1 MHGSRNNRRV
11 ALLAAAL
18 VFGTAGLAWA
28 QQEQPKEPPQE
39 QPMSLQPPT
48 RLAPPPPAADAPA
61 AGPGQLDRRLPAYKT
76 GPGGQ
81 SVTTLSSVGATGIE
95 VDRLQVVTPDSA
107 GIMSAETG
115 GFGGDMWRGTPRAR
129 ALAMLDALPY
139 RTQSPTLTG
148 LVRRLLLSAA
158 EPPAGDTEPGALAV
172 VRLSR
177 LAAMGDYA
185 GALDLLSVMP
195 RQGRGPELVQGEAEL
210 RFLSGDL
217 VAGCALVGNEV
228 RRSQRAFWQKA
239 LVFCQLLSGQR
250 EKAEL
255 GLTLLREV
263 GEADPE
269 FFRLADAMMAGPEAG
284 VVETGA
290 LERPSALALAMLGQM
305 QAIVDPASLPRMAP
319 GALRV
324 VALNDRLPVA
334 LRLAAIEHLAGTRV
348 FGDSA
353 LEKVYIK
360 TIAAL
365 PAPEADAEQAW
376 SDAERRVVQR
386 ARLFATAKRAN
397 IAVAKAEALSQ
408 AMQLAATDGRLG
420 AAARL
425 YKPELTQIP
434 VSFDFK
440 WFGVFAY
447 LGAMVN
453 GDDQAA
459 EGWLNVLRRAA
470 ALSDED
476 APALQAI
483 APVAAVA
490 AADGDKPAGLE
501 PRRTVLLDAL
511 LEALGADVD
520 AERWLQR
527 LGKSDTAPPPMAPP
541 ALWFALRAMNA
552 EAEKDSTSAPVAAA
566 PVQATADIAA
576 VTVQAL
582 GAPTA
587 GTRSDVKRK
596 AEHMLLMVQA
606 LGSSTPGGANPIVL
620 GEVVRGLRVLG
631 FAEEARALALEA
643 VMEVGL

>member
-1 MHGSRNNRRV
+1 MHGSRNSAHA

-18 VFGTAGLAWA
+18 SVGAAGLAWA
-28 QQEQPKEPPQE
+28 QQEQPI
-39 QPMSLQPPT
+39 SLQPPT
-48 RLAPPPPAADAPA
+48 RLAPPPSAADTPVAAPT
-61 AGPGQLDRRLPAYKT
+61 QLEQRLPTYKT
-76 GPGGQ
+76 GPAGQ

-129 ALAMLDALPY
+129 ALAMLDGLPN
-139 RTQSPTLTG
+139 RTQSPTLTD

-158 EPPAGDTEPGALAV
+158 EAPVGDAQPGALAV

-195 RQGRGPELVQGEAEL
+195 RQGRGPELVEGEAQL
-210 RFLSGDL
+210 QFLSGDL

-239 LVFCQLLSGQR
+239 LVFCQLLSGQP

-263 GEADPE
+263 GETDPE
-269 FFRLADAMMAGPEAG
+269 FFRLADAMLAGPEAG
-284 VVETGA
+284 VVEAGT
-290 LERPSALALAMLGQM
+290 LERPSALALAMLGQV
-305 QAIVDPASLPRMAP
+305 QAIVDPAALSAMAP

-324 VALNDRLPVA
+324 VALNERLPVA
-334 LRLAAIEHLAGTRV
+334 LRLAAIEQLAGTRV

-353 LEKVYIK
+353 LEKVYLK
-360 TIAAL
+360 TIDAL
-365 PAPEADAEQAW
+365 PAPENDTEQAW
-376 SDAERRVVQR
+376 TEAERRVVQR

-408 AMQLAATDGRLG
+408 AMQSAAADRALSM
-420 AAARL
+420 AARL
-425 YKPELTQIP
+425 FKAELAQIP

-440 WFGVFAY
+440 WFGGLGY

-453 GDDQAA
+453 GDDAVA
-459 EGWLNVLRRAA
+459 EGWFNVLRRAA

-483 APVAAVA
+483 APVAAIA
-490 AADGDKPAGLE
+490 AAKREQPAGLE

-511 LEALGADVD
+511 LDALGTKVD
-520 AERWLQR
+520 AERWLRR
-527 LGKSDTAPPPMAPP
+527 LGDSDAGSAPMTPP
-541 ALWFALRAMNA
+541 ALWFALRAMNDA
-552 EAEKDSTSAPVAAA
+552 AAKDSSPAPVAAA
-566 PVQATADIAA
+566 PVQVTADIAA
-576 VTVQAL
+576 VTVQTL

-596 AEHMLLMVQA
+596 AEHVLLMVRA
-606 LGSSTPGGANPIVL
+606 LGGGTPGGANPIVL
-620 GEVVRGLRVLG
+620 AEVVRGLRVLG
-631 FAEEARALALEA
+631 FAEEGRLLALEA
-643 VMEVGL
+643 VMEAGL

>member
-1 MHGSRNNRRV
+1 MRGSRNSARL
-11 ALLAAAL
+11 ALMAAL
-18 VFGTAGLAWA
+18 CVGTAGFAWA
-28 QQEQPKEPPQE
+28 QQEQPV
-39 QPMSLQPPT
+39 SLQPPT
-48 RLAPPPPAADAPA
+48 RLAPPAPADAPEA
-61 AGPGQLDRRLPAYKT
+61 APDPLKRKLPSYKT

-129 ALAMLDALPY
+129 ALALLDGLPY
-139 RTQSPTLTG
+139 RIQSPTLTD

-158 EPPAGDTEPGALAV
+158 QAPAGDAQPGALAV
-172 VRLSR
+172 IRLAR

-195 RQGRGPELVQGEAEL
+195 RQGRGPELVEGEARL

-239 LVFCQLLSGQR
+239 LVFCQLLSGQP

-269 FFRLADAMMAGPEAG
+269 FFRLADALMAGPEAG
-284 VVETGA
+284 VVEAGT
-290 LERPSALALAMLGQM
+290 LERPSALSLAMLGQM
-305 QAIVDPASLPRMAP
+305 QAIVDPAALSGMAP

-324 VALNDRLPVA
+324 VALNERLPVA
-334 LRLAAIEHLAGTRV
+334 LRLAAIEQLAGTRV

-353 LEKVYIK
+353 LEKVYVKI
-360 TIAAL
+360 IGAL
-365 PAPEADAEQAW
+365 PAPETDAEQAW
-376 SDAERRVVQR
+376 TEAEQRVVQR

-408 AMQLAATDGRLG
+408 AMQSAAADGVLSM
-420 AAARL
+420 AARL
-425 YKPELTQIP
+425 FKAELAQIP
-434 VSFDFK
+434 ISLDFK
-440 WFGVFAY
+440 WFGGVAY
-447 LGAMVN
+447 MSAVIN
-453 GDDQAA
+453 GDDAA
-459 EGWLNVLRRAA
+459 ADGWFNVLRRAA

-483 APVAAVA
+483 TPVVAIAAAV
-490 AADGDKPAGLE
+490 GEQPAGLE
-501 PRRTVLLDAL
+501 LRRTVLLDAL
-511 LEALGADVD
+511 LEGLGTEIG
-520 AERWLQR
+520 AERWLQQ
-527 LGKSDTAPPPMAPP
+527 LGESDAGSVPMASP
-541 ALWFALRAMNA
+541 ALWFALRAMNEA
-552 EAEKDSTSAPVAAA
+552 AEKDSTSAQVAAT
-566 PVQATADIAA
+566 PVQVTADIAA
-576 VTVQAL
+576 VTVQTL

-587 GTRSDVKRK
+587 GTRSDVQRK
-596 AEHMLLMVQA
+596 AEHVLLMVQA
-606 LGSSTPGGANPIVL
+606 LGAGTPGGANPIVL
-620 GEVVRGLRVLG
+620 AEVVRGLRVLG
-631 FAEEARALALEA
+631 FAKEARSLALEA
-643 VMEVGL
+643 VMEAGL